1 MGAPVYLPSYPYP
14 PPDPR
19 PLLDRL
25 MAQMAAY
32 DPRPWGTR
40 PVVLPCAAF
49 LVLIALGQVVGH
61 LIRPHTFGG
70 ALALTIVL
78 NAVLYGALIAVI
90 RRAGR
95 DLARRYAG
103 WGWAFGLQRPH
114 WIDGAWVAAGFGL
127 TLLGRLV
134 VGVIANAATD
144 GRAVQQAQNLG
155 VHTSSVTVYVVLGI
169 IVVLIAPLIE
179 ETVFRGLLL
188 RTFMRRLGF
197 WPAALLS
204 SAIFA
209 VFHTYEVRTLAGAIT
224 LAAIVFVL
232 GLVNCLL
239 VRWSGRLAAGMI
251 VHALFNGLALLVLIL
266 TD

>member
-1 MGAPVYLPSYPYP
+1 MGAPAYLPPYPYP
-14 PPDPR
+14 PPDSR

-25 MAQMAAY
+25 MDQMRAY
-32 DPRPWGTR
+32 DPRPWGAR

-49 LVLIALGQVVGH
+49 VVLITLGQLVGH
-61 LIRPHTFGG
+61 LVRPHTFAAG
-70 ALALTIVL
+70 LALTIVL
-78 NAVLYGALIAVI
+78 NVVLYGALIVVI
-90 RRAGR
+90 RLAGG

-103 WGWAFGLQRPH
+103 WGWAFGFQRPH
-114 WIDGAWVAAGFGL
+114 WIDGAWLAAGFGL

-144 GRAVQQAQNLG
+144 GRAVEQAQNLG
-155 VHTSSVTVYVVLGI
+155 VHTPSVAVYVVLGV

-188 RTFMRRLGF
+188 RTFMHRLGF

-204 SAIFA
+204 SAVFA
-209 VFHTYEVRTLAGAIT
+209 VFHTYEVSTLAGAIT
-224 LAAIVFVL
+224 LAGIVFVL

-239 VRWSGRLAAGMI
+239 VRWSGRLAAGMM
-251 VHALFNGLALLVLIL
+251 VHALFNGLAVLVLVL
-266 TD
+266 SN